1 MSPPP
6 SLQMWL
12 PESRVK
18 CKHFV
23 LFNILGH
30 SRWSTCS
37 RAGLSSP
44 AHRIQPRGPVHLK
57 MPLPPTCISP
67 VTVETTPLLTT
78 LSPCFLSARTRITK
92 PPQDQS
98 VIKGTQ
104 ASMVCGVAHDPR
116 VTVRYSPCCGPREAK
131 GRSGF

>member
-6 SLQMWL
+6 TTNVASRKSGKMEIRRSFQHSGTFTVVDLL
-12 PESRVK
+12 PCWS
-18 CKHFV
+18 V
-23 LFNILGH
+23 L
-30 SRWSTCS
+30 TCPQNS
-37 RAGLSSP
+37 ATWAGAPEDAPP
-44 AHRIQPRGPVHLK
+44 AHLHL
-57 MPLPPTCISP
+57 TCYCGNHA
-67 VTVETTPLLTT
+67 LLTT

-131 GRSGF
+131 GRNGF